1 MSLAPVQGCNVS
13 AWDARW
19 WILMHSCLGKL
30 LRVAASGRP
39 ARRPSLKHHAGA
51 GRPAAAT
58 PPLPWNLALLRPHA
72 QAPCP
77 RLIAELPHLSGS
89 PAGPTANPQ
98 QPRPNSPQ
106 FNQFNACGTCR
117 GFQVLSSCPP
127 PPSST
132 INSQTRLAASLFV
145 TTYHQASLPL
155 FLSSPR

>member
-1 MSLAPVQGCNVS
+1 MRDGGFSCIHAWGNCCELQPQAVQLAARLAARHSSTTLGLGVQLQ
-13 AWDARW
+13 R
-19 WILMHSCLGKL
+19 HTHP
-30 LRVAASGRP
+30 R
-39 ARRPSLKHHAGA
+39 
-51 GRPAAAT
+51 
-58 PPLPWNLALLRPHA
+58 PPLPWNLTLLRPHA

-89 PAGPTANPQ
+89 AAGPTANPQ